1 MEHLHS
7 FKLSFSLTFLLRADA
22 RFVQRS
28 GAKLGVRVQEPFK
41 SCLEC
46 RRNCL
51 PAGRKAKTVTTVPAI
66 ALAQAGQL
74 THIVR
79 VMVSSLFII
88 RAGNYSADYQSRF

>member
-1 MEHLHS
+1 MRALPNVAERSWVSGCKNHL
-7 FKLSFSLTFLLRADA
+7 KVVLSA
-22 RFVQRS
+22 
-28 GAKLGVRVQEPFK
+28 GV
-41 SCLEC
+41 
-46 RRNCL
+46 
-51 PAGRKAKTVTTVPAI
+51 KAKTVTTVPAI